1 MSSNQESVDGPESIE
16 GPQPADQQEPA
27 PQQGPANEPP
37 VGDDSSSQEALLVNR
52 TDTVADEQ
60 EEQDDPIPVHRQ
72 ATGIRTEE
80 EIWWSRSRLIMFTCL
95 IILFLSAI
103 VGPMFVADL
112 NRFSIF
118 DIPFGYYIGAQ
129 GSVLVFVVLV
139 LWFAAKQHRLD
150 QEHGFDED
158 H

>member
-37 VGDDSSSQEALLVNR
+37 VGDER
-52 TDTVADEQ
+52 

-112 NRFSIF
+112 NQFSFF
-118 DIPFGYYIGAQ
+118 DIPFGYYLGAQ